1 MATEETS
8 LDVDSELVWVKV
20 RFVGRNPLYICS
32 FYSVPNSSTE
42 PLFQLVRESMLKLYS
57 ERTLPDTVL
66 AGDVNL
72 PDMDWEN
79 GYVNPSPIHGHE
91 VNQVMLDIANDYGL
105 CHYSNINI
113 TIVAQLSTEDVN
125 MLIFKRS
132 IATNLTGGMYFR
144 PSWCSCPSN
153 FSCPCF
159 GQFNV
164 ALACLC
170 IIHSSRNRSDP
181 AHSMLPTAM
190 CSECCSR

>member
-1 MATEETS
+1 M
-8 LDVDSELVWVKV
+8 
-20 RFVGRNPLYICS
+20 
-32 FYSVPNSSTE
+32 
-42 PLFQLVRESMLKLYS
+42 
-57 ERTLPDTVL
+57 L

-132 IATNLTGGMYFR
+132 IATNSTGGMYFR

-164 ALACLC
+164 ALAGAGMHHLVFSEP
-170 IIHSSRNRSDP
+170 IRPSTPQVS
-181 AHSMLPTAM
+181 AM
-190 CSECCSR
+190 GSFPDSI